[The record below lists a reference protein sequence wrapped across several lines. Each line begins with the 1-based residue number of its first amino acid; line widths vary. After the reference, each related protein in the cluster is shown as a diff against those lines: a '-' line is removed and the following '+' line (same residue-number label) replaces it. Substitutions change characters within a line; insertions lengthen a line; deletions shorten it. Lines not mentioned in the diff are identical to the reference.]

1 MDQQGAKTKTKNK
14 DRENTLCVESTGDV
28 SIQKDGNYC
37 AFLIFSIFGI
47 ECMVA

>member
-1 MDQQGAKTKTKNK
+1 VQKQKQKQKTKIEKTPP
-14 DRENTLCVESTGDV
+14 CVESTGNV
-28 SIQKDGNYC
+28 NIQTDDNYC

>member
-1 MDQQGAKTKTKNK
+1 VQKQKQKQKQK
-14 DRENTLCVESTGDV
+14 QDRENTLCVESIGDV
-28 SIQKDGNYC
+28 SIQIDGNYC